1 MAQTEQEKLIG
12 VHPVAPHIFGVWW
25 SSTDM
30 PTTDRKKHRKLEEDP
45 TMRNAAIDKLA
56 QWIVDYHVTDFNLGL
71 IARQKAILDKHDLG
85 QYIDQ
90 LHLLPKADTTQKG
103 NLGEIVLIEYLKGS
117 RAFTPYVHK
126 LHYNPNTEQS
136 MKGDDVIEKGAFS
149 KCLTEKQ
156 TYPMLWQHN
165 TDQPIGIWEEC
176 SEDEHGLLLKGRL
189 LVDDVQQ
196 AKEAYALYKNG
207 IINGLS
213 IGFMCNSC
221 TWEERDRDFIRHLTE
236 IKLFEVSLVTFPC
249 NEKAIVTD
257 VKSADL
263 TIRSAEKALLDC
275 GFSHKQAKTILSKG
289 FKNELSD

>member
-1 MAQTEQEKLIG
+1 M
-12 VHPVAPHIFGVWW
+12 
-25 SSTDM
+25 
-30 PTTDRKKHRKLEEDP
+30 KLERKELSFD
-45 TMRNAAIDKLA
+45 N
-56 QWIVDYHVTDFNLGL
+56 
-71 IARQKAILDKHDLG
+71 
-85 QYIDQ
+85 
-90 LHLLPKADTTQKG
+90 
-103 NLGEIVLIEYLKGS
+103 VLIDEKGIIS
-117 RAFTPYVHK
+117 GYGAVFDNK
-126 LHYNPNTEQS
+126 DFA
-136 MKGDDVIEKGAFS
+136 DDVIEKGAFS
-149 KCLTEKQ
+149 KCLTEKS

-196 AKEAYALYKNG
+196 AREAYALYKNG

-257 VKSADL
+257 VKSNGDL
-263 TIRSAEKALLDC
+263 SIRSAERALLDC

-289 FKNELSD
+289 FKAIQATDDRDDLSTVCDEQKAQIELINSFFNKLKGN

>member
-1 MAQTEQEKLIG
+1 M
-12 VHPVAPHIFGVWW
+12 
-25 SSTDM
+25 
-30 PTTDRKKHRKLEEDP
+30 KLERKELNFD
-45 TMRNAAIDKLA
+45 N
-56 QWIVDYHVTDFNLGL
+56 
-71 IARQKAILDKHDLG
+71 
-85 QYIDQ
+85 
-90 LHLLPKADTTQKG
+90 
-103 NLGEIVLIEYLKGS
+103 VLIDEKGIIS
-117 RAFTPYVHK
+117 GYGAVFDNK
-126 LHYNPNTEQS
+126 DFA
-136 MKGDDVIEKGAFS
+136 DDVIEKGAFS

-176 SEDEHGLLLKGRL
+176 SEDEHGLFLKGRL

-236 IKLFEVSLVTFPC
+236 IKLFEVC

-263 TIRSAEKALLDC
+263 TIRSAERALLDC

-289 FKNELSD
+289 FKAIQANDDRDDPSNVCDEQKAQIELINSFFNKLKGN

>member
-1 MAQTEQEKLIG
+1 MECE
-12 VHPVAPHIFGVWW
+12 
-25 SSTDM
+25 M
-30 PTTDRKKHRKLEEDP
+30 KLERKELNFD
-45 TMRNAAIDKLA
+45 N
-56 QWIVDYHVTDFNLGL
+56 
-71 IARQKAILDKHDLG
+71 
-85 QYIDQ
+85 
-90 LHLLPKADTTQKG
+90 
-103 NLGEIVLIEYLKGS
+103 VLIDEKGIIS
-117 RAFTPYVHK
+117 GYGAVFDNK
-126 LHYNPNTEQS
+126 DFA
-136 MKGDDVIEKGAFS
+136 DDVIEKGAFS

-165 TDQPIGIWEEC
+165 SDQPIGIWEEC

-257 VKSADL
+257 VKNAGL
-263 TIRSAEKALLDC
+263 TIRSAERALLDC

-289 FKNELSD
+289 FKAIQANNDDRDDPSNVCDEQKAQIELINSFFNKLKGN

>member
-1 MAQTEQEKLIG
+1 
-12 VHPVAPHIFGVWW
+12 
-25 SSTDM
+25 
-30 PTTDRKKHRKLEEDP
+30 
-45 TMRNAAIDKLA
+45 
-56 QWIVDYHVTDFNLGL
+56 
-71 IARQKAILDKHDLG
+71 
-85 QYIDQ
+85 
-90 LHLLPKADTTQKG
+90 
-103 NLGEIVLIEYLKGS
+103 
-117 RAFTPYVHK
+117 
-126 LHYNPNTEQS
+126 
-136 MKGDDVIEKGAFS
+136 
-149 KCLTEKQ
+149 
-156 TYPMLWQHN
+156 MLWQHN

-176 SEDEHGLLLKGRL
+176 SEDEHGLFLKGRL

-289 FKNELSD
+289 FKAIQANNEDRDDPSTVCDEQKAQIELINSFFNKLKGN

>member
-1 MAQTEQEKLIG
+1 M
-12 VHPVAPHIFGVWW
+12 
-25 SSTDM
+25 
-30 PTTDRKKHRKLEEDP
+30 KLERKELNFD
-45 TMRNAAIDKLA
+45 N
-56 QWIVDYHVTDFNLGL
+56 
-71 IARQKAILDKHDLG
+71 
-85 QYIDQ
+85 
-90 LHLLPKADTTQKG
+90 
-103 NLGEIVLIEYLKGS
+103 VLIDEKGIIS
-117 RAFTPYVHK
+117 GYGAVFDNK
-126 LHYNPNTEQS
+126 DFA
-136 MKGDDVIEKGAFS
+136 DDIIEKGAFS

-236 IKLFEVSLVTFPC
+236 IKLFE
-249 NEKAIVTD
+249 AIVTD

-289 FKNELSD
+289 FKAIQANNEDRDDPSTVCDEQKAQIELINSFFNKLKGN

>member
-1 MAQTEQEKLIG
+1 
-12 VHPVAPHIFGVWW
+12 
-25 SSTDM
+25 
-30 PTTDRKKHRKLEEDP
+30 
-45 TMRNAAIDKLA
+45 
-56 QWIVDYHVTDFNLGL
+56 
-71 IARQKAILDKHDLG
+71 
-85 QYIDQ
+85 
-90 LHLLPKADTTQKG
+90 
-103 NLGEIVLIEYLKGS
+103 
-117 RAFTPYVHK
+117 
-126 LHYNPNTEQS
+126 
-136 MKGDDVIEKGAFS
+136 
-149 KCLTEKQ
+149 
-156 TYPMLWQHN
+156 MLWQHN

-176 SEDEHGLLLKGRL
+176 SEDEHGLFLKGRL

-263 TIRSAEKALLDC
+263 TKATEDRDDPSTVCDEQKAQIELINSFFNKL
-275 GFSHKQAKTILSKG
+275 KG
-289 FKNELSD
+289 N

>member
-1 MAQTEQEKLIG
+1 M
-12 VHPVAPHIFGVWW
+12 
-25 SSTDM
+25 
-30 PTTDRKKHRKLEEDP
+30 KLERKELKFD
-45 TMRNAAIDKLA
+45 N
-56 QWIVDYHVTDFNLGL
+56 
-71 IARQKAILDKHDLG
+71 
-85 QYIDQ
+85 
-90 LHLLPKADTTQKG
+90 
-103 NLGEIVLIEYLKGS
+103 VLIDEKGIIS
-117 RAFTPYVHK
+117 GYGAVFGNK
-126 LHYNPNTEQS
+126 DFA
-136 MKGDDVIEKGAFS
+136 DDVIEKGAFS

-196 AKEAYALYKNG
+196 AREAYALYKNG

-257 VKSADL
+257 VKSNGDL
-263 TIRSAEKALLDC
+263 SIRSAERALLDC

-289 FKNELSD
+289 FKAIQATDDRDDPSNVCDEQKAQIELINSFFNKLKGN

>member
-1 MAQTEQEKLIG
+1 M
-12 VHPVAPHIFGVWW
+12 
-25 SSTDM
+25 
-30 PTTDRKKHRKLEEDP
+30 KLERKELSFD
-45 TMRNAAIDKLA
+45 N
-56 QWIVDYHVTDFNLGL
+56 
-71 IARQKAILDKHDLG
+71 
-85 QYIDQ
+85 
-90 LHLLPKADTTQKG
+90 
-103 NLGEIVLIEYLKGS
+103 VLIDEKGIIS
-117 RAFTPYVHK
+117 GYGAVFDNK
-126 LHYNPNTEQS
+126 DFA
-136 MKGDDVIEKGAFS
+136 DDVIEKGAFS

-196 AKEAYALYKNG
+196 AREAYALYKNG

-221 TWEERDRDFIRHLTE
+221 TWEERDRDFIRHLTD

-257 VKSADL
+257 VKSNGDL
-263 TIRSAEKALLDC
+263 SIRSAEKALLDC

-289 FKNELSD
+289 FKAIQATDDRDDLSTVCDEQKAQIELINSFFNKLKGN

>member
-1 MAQTEQEKLIG
+1 MECE
-12 VHPVAPHIFGVWW
+12 
-25 SSTDM
+25 M
-30 PTTDRKKHRKLEEDP
+30 KLERKELNFD
-45 TMRNAAIDKLA
+45 N
-56 QWIVDYHVTDFNLGL
+56 
-71 IARQKAILDKHDLG
+71 
-85 QYIDQ
+85 
-90 LHLLPKADTTQKG
+90 
-103 NLGEIVLIEYLKGS
+103 VLIDEKGVIS
-117 RAFTPYVHK
+117 GYGAVFDNK
-126 LHYNPNTEQS
+126 DFA
-136 MKGDDVIEKGAFS
+136 DDVIEKGAFS
-149 KCLTEKQ
+149 KCLAEKQ

-196 AKEAYALYKNG
+196 AREAYALYKNG

-249 NEKAIVTD
+249 NEKAVVTD
-257 VKSADL
+257 VKSTDL
-263 TIRSAEKALLDC
+263 TIRSAERALLDC

-289 FKNELSD
+289 FKAIQATEDRDDPSTVCDEQKAQIELINSFFNKLKGN

>member
-1 MAQTEQEKLIG
+1 M
-12 VHPVAPHIFGVWW
+12 
-25 SSTDM
+25 
-30 PTTDRKKHRKLEEDP
+30 KLERKELNFD
-45 TMRNAAIDKLA
+45 N
-56 QWIVDYHVTDFNLGL
+56 
-71 IARQKAILDKHDLG
+71 
-85 QYIDQ
+85 
-90 LHLLPKADTTQKG
+90 
-103 NLGEIVLIEYLKGS
+103 VLIDEKGIIS
-117 RAFTPYVHK
+117 GYGAVFDNK
-126 LHYNPNTEQS
+126 DFA
-136 MKGDDVIEKGAFS
+136 DDVIEKGAFS

-249 NEKAIVTD
+249 NEKAVVTD
-257 VKSADL
+257 VKSNGDL
-263 TIRSAEKALLDC
+263 SIRSAERALLDC

-289 FKNELSD
+289 FKAIQATDDRDDLSTVCDEQKAQIELINSFFNKLKGN